1 MPRRMRTW
9 LSGLVEKSGPH
20 RWTLFNIFL
29 KSRVGWKF
37 LEDEE
42 VSSAFDVFFSGRHVV
57 GLMLSLSSCLFT
69 DMHACMHSFTQ
80 HKTSHV
86 RRCKVI
92 KDTRPILAT
101 LSSPQ
106 SGINRLRS

>member
-57 GLMLSLSSCLFT
+57 GLMLSLSSCLLLQYTIVFVL
-69 DMHACMHSFTQ
+69 CGLWECEVLNLSF
-80 HKTSHV
+80 V
-86 RRCKVI
+86 
-92 KDTRPILAT
+92 
-101 LSSPQ
+101 
-106 SGINRLRS
+106 